1 MFFNHAQ
8 KGIQL
13 LVEQGN
19 LMAQFC
25 HILNDGLHLGP
36 HLIFAYALLRKL
48 TLNEPTEEPYDGG
61 EDRQRPRLPPGLHS
75 HFLRT

>member
-19 LMAQFC
+19 LMPQFG

-36 HLIFAYALLRKL
+36 HLIFTHAALGKL
-48 TLNEPTEEPYDGG
+48 ALNEPTEEPYDGG
-61 EDRQRPRLPPGLHS
+61 EDGQRPRLPPGLHR
-75 HFLRT
+75 HLLRT